1 LEKIHMYIPLEI
13 YSQQVNKCIMIGLKC
28 VDPDPKKRP
37 SALDIIQML
46 DAIECTNRP
55 TSELQMSML
64 SNICAATSSNPQ
76 MLGRAST
83 SKTANIIS
91 TLTVSGK
98 GRRTT
103 ILAFEIAN
111 TVVKGSC
118 LMKTLSKHNIQHV
131 KEGVLRS
138 KGVRLL
144 ISEDYRQLLP
154 LVEADI
160 REDLSQF
167 CKELARFGNHCSDPR
182 WYNLERNR
190 PQSEVTTRHKLQEAA
205 NRSMQILMTVA
216 HFTTELCSELLAL
229 DKLYVTLEDPTMS
242 KSIRSQVKNQRNV
255 VKKLKRKSFWSK
267 LMEEVLEKLED
278 IWQFMLL
285 EVNTDFLN
293 CGDQSVMPMSNLHQT
308 LGPTGLALHYA
319 NVILQINTLY
329 CHALASPAEVPGEA
343 RDALYQA
350 LPRSIRSKL
359 RGRWPKEK
367 TMLAEVRAEMD
378 RTLRWLVP
386 VAEST
391 KQYYKNGAFG
401 EWAMRGIED
410 VDLEDVLPFGADQRQ
425 IIVSPMLMHEN
436 GKVNKIETLYYANKE
451 RTEGYILDLVRALHC
466 LVC

>member
-1 LEKIHMYIPLEI
+1 MTSHVLARLYVYFCFCTAESCGLEWHWRYDIIRGICSGLHYLHTECHIIHLDLKPENILLDDNMVPKITDFGMSRLFGQQQSRFITESRGGTLGYMAPEYLTNGLISTKSDIFSFGVIIIELMTGSRDYPQSGAFGQFIENVAANWRNRLEKIHMYIPLEI

-46 DAIECTNRP
+46 DAIECTNRL

-76 MLGRAST
+76 MRFGPMFGRAFT
-83 SKTANIIS
+83 SKTANISS

-98 GRRTT
+98 GTRTT

-118 LMKTLSKHNIQHV
+118 LMKTLSKQNIQHV

-160 REDLSQF
+160 REDQSQF

-205 NRSMQILMTVA
+205 NHSMQILMTVA

-229 DKLYVTLEDPTMS
+229 DELYVTLEDPTMS
-242 KSIRSQVKNQRNV
+242 KSIRSPVKNQRNV

-267 LMEEVLEKLED
+267 LMEEVIYLW
-278 IWQFMLL
+278 IM
-285 EVNTDFLN
+285 
-293 CGDQSVMPMSNLHQT
+293 
-308 LGPTGLALHYA
+308 
-319 NVILQINTLY
+319 
-329 CHALASPAEVPGEA
+329 
-343 RDALYQA
+343 
-350 LPRSIRSKL
+350 
-359 RGRWPKEK
+359 
-367 TMLAEVRAEMD
+367 
-378 RTLRWLVP
+378 
-386 VAEST
+386 
-391 KQYYKNGAFG
+391 
-401 EWAMRGIED
+401 
-410 VDLEDVLPFGADQRQ
+410 VLW
-425 IIVSPMLMHEN
+425 
-436 GKVNKIETLYYANKE
+436 
-451 RTEGYILDLVRALHC
+451 YILSGSRNYNIVPYCSVLGSRKT
-466 LVC
+466 